1 MFSRISVE
9 GGVGFGD
16 SVSIC
21 LAELNSNYEGINGE
35 LAARSKYY
43 MALASG
49 GLGYLLAHLMA
60 EQAQPRFLDY
70 TTARTVADQFGTP
83 VYVYDMAT
91 LKANAADVL
100 AFPNAFGLTARYAM
114 KASPNAAILKLF
126 KEQGLHIDA
135 SSGYEVRRA
144 FAAGYEAEKIS
155 LSTQELPADFAE
167 LYEAGIEINAC
178 SLNQLER
185 FGKALPGRAVGLR
198 FNPGAGSGGNNRTNV
213 GGTSSSFGIWHEWI
227 DQVKQLVAAY
237 DLKVTRIH
245 THIGSGSDPAV
256 WQKTSKMSLDLL
268 RFFPEVT
275 NLNLGGGYK
284 VARMQD
290 EVGTDLQVCGAPVK
304 ELFEAF
310 AAETGREIHLEI
322 EPGTYL
328 VANACSVLS
337 VVQDKVSTGP
347 EGYEFLKL
355 DTGMTE
361 VLRPSLYGAQ
371 HPIHILQEAPTG
383 ETCDYMIAGHCCE
396 SGDILTPAPGDP
408 ELLATRTLPVTE
420 IGDLCV
426 IDGAG
431 AYCAGMTTK
440 HYNSYPEAAE
450 VLLDEAKVPHL
461 IRKRQEPSDLWA
473 NEVPLG

>member
-1 MFSRISVE
+1 
-9 GGVGFGD
+9 
-16 SVSIC
+16 
-21 LAELNSNYEGINGE
+21 
-35 LAARSKYY
+35 
-43 MALASG
+43 
-49 GLGYLLAHLMA
+49 MA

-70 TTARTVADQFGTP
+70 TTSRTVADHFGTP

-100 AFPNAFGLTARYAM
+100 AFPNAYGLTARYAM

-126 KEQGLHIDA
+126 KEAGLHIDA

-144 FAAGYEAEKIS
+144 VAAGIEPQTIS
-155 LSTQELPADFAE
+155 LSSQELPKDFAE
-167 LYEAGIEINAC
+167 LYEMGIEINAC

-185 FGKALPGRAVGLR
+185 FGKAFPGRTIGLR

-213 GGTSSSFGIWHEWI
+213 GGPSSSFGIWHEWI
-227 DQVKQLVAAY
+227 DRVKEILAKY
-237 DLKVTRIH
+237 ELKAIRIH

-268 RFFPEVT
+268 RYFPDVT
-275 NLNLGGGYK
+275 TLNLGGGYK
-284 VARMQD
+284 VARMPN
-290 EVGTDLQVCGAPVK
+290 EVGTDLQECGAPVK
-304 ELFEAF
+304 DLFEAF

-337 VVQDKVSTGP
+337 RVQDKVSTGP

-371 HPIHILQEAPTG
+371 HPIYILQDAPAS

-396 SGDILTPAPGDP
+396 SGDILTPAPGDS
-408 ELLATRTLPVTE
+408 ELLATRSLPETQV
-420 IGDLCV
+420 GDLCV

-440 HYNSYPEAAE
+440 HYNSFPEAAE
-450 VLLDEAKVPHL
+450 VLVDEAKVPHL
-461 IRKRQEPSDLWA
+461 IRKRQAPSDIWA
-473 NEVPLG
+473 NEVPLV